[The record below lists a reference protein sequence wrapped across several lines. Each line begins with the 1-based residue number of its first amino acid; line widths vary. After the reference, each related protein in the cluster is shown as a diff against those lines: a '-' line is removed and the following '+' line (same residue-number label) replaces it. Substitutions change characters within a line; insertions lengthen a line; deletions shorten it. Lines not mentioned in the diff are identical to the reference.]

1 MEYPHWLMVAGA
13 VLVVVGFVAL
23 GFSLNRNLEQTQDN
37 VHPAP
42 PPNSSVAGEEMSARH
57 LSAGLWK
64 PADDDQLRDMA
75 AFGRSSSEI
84 GRLLHRSPSA
94 VRKRA
99 SLFGIEVQGWWK
111 RLARTFWTP
120 EKDDRLRMLLGAGK
134 PIEFVA
140 AELKRS
146 AKAVMGRAYVL
157 RISLKHKLKPK
168 AKEEWRWGFYW
179 FSQL

>member
-1 MEYPHWLMVAGA
+1 MLSSPTAATGHLLVLTVRRSPYPIRLLGNGTSRRADHSTEITRRAEYPHWLMVAGA

-99 SLFGIEVQGWWK
+99 SLLGIKVQG
-111 RLARTFWTP
+111 
-120 EKDDRLRMLLGAGK
+120 
-134 PIEFVA
+134 
-140 AELKRS
+140 
-146 AKAVMGRAYVL
+146 
-157 RISLKHKLKPK
+157 
-168 AKEEWRWGFYW
+168 
-179 FSQL
+179 